1 MEQTSQ
7 SSRTRRSNRA
17 EAREAAERV
26 RLLIEKCAAQGGI
39 LPVKNGALWHAEI
52 KRQASL
58 SNGQIDGNSDIKRM
72 LQEHAAQH
80 GVQYSRRGRVAPEE
94 DTPRE
99 AADPTLMVPIE
110 RLRDAQSRLS
120 ATERKNAELKAENA
134 SLRSQLMRG
143 DEVAELIA
151 MGGRI
156 KPGELDL

>member
-7 SSRTRRSNRA
+7 RSQVKKSNRSA
-17 EAREAAERV
+17 GQEAAERV
-26 RLLIEKCAAQGGI
+26 RLLIDKCAAQGAI

-52 KRQASL
+52 KRQARL
-58 SNGQIDGNSDIKRM
+58 SNGQIDGNSEIKRM
-72 LQEHAAQH
+72 LQEHADQH

-99 AADPTLMVPIE
+99 AADPTLMVPAE
-110 RLRDAQSRLS
+110 RLRDAQMRLS
-120 ATERKNAELKAENA
+120 AAERKNAELKAENA

>member
-1 MEQTSQ
+1 MGQTSQ
-7 SSRTRRSNRA
+7 HSQAKKSNRSA
-17 EAREAAERV
+17 AQEAADRV
-26 RLLIEKCAAQGGI
+26 RLLIDTCAAKGGI

-58 SNGQIDGNSDIKRM
+58 SNGQIDGNSEIKRM
-72 LQEHAAQH
+72 LQKHADQH

-99 AADPTLMVPIE
+99 AADPMLMVPIE
-110 RLRDAQSRLS
+110 RLRDAQMRLS
-120 ATERKNAELKAENA
+120 AAERKNAELKAENA